1 MKIVWVFVFL
11 LLAVLL
17 VDVQGKGGKGGGGRA
32 GGFRGVS
39 GGKRSST
46 RGFKKTLKKAA
57 VVGVVAYGG
66 YQVGSHGF
74 SSLETSPSSS

>member
-1 MKIVWVFVFL
+1 MKIVCVFAFL

-39 GGKRSST
+39 GGTRSST

-74 SSLETSPSSS
+74 SSLETSPCSS